1 MEQQKIDMFVGQHTE
16 DFEPAD
22 LMTIKQ
28 KLETMDESKF
38 FYVNGQKYVEANTM
52 LIIAILLGWERF
64 WMDDIAMGVV
74 KVLTGYGCGIW
85 WLIDIFSAKKRAR
98 KYNFNKFMQAVQM

>member
-1 MEQQKIDMFVGQHTE
+1 MFIGQHAD
-16 DFEPAD
+16 DFEPTD
-22 LMTIKQ
+22 IPEIKRI
-28 KLETMDESKF
+28 LESIDESKYF
-38 FYVNGQKYVEANTM
+38 FITGQKYVEANTM

-74 KVLTGYGCGIW
+74 KVITSGGCGIW